1 MSAGMEILLFTLNAI
16 VVYRVSDWLVRKIEQ
31 QRGEVLKQRQI
42 VFFVIF
48 LVLALGSFQLMNAI
62 FGG

>member
-16 VVYRVSDWLVRKIEQ
+16 VVYLVSDWLVRKIEQ
-31 QRGEVLKQRQI
+31 QRGEALKQRQI